1 MESMHRIVSLFNL
14 SHLSNAILL
23 GQENRITGINKSS
36 IAQRARNILTIR
48 CRYCSIDSIYS
59 SLLVSEV
66 GSIIFSSR
74 VHRNHP

>member
-36 IAQRARNILTIR
+36 IAQ
-48 CRYCSIDSIYS
+48 
-59 SLLVSEV
+59 
-66 GSIIFSSR
+66 
-74 VHRNHP
+74 